1 VKVFVNRGF
10 TLIEL
15 LLATSLIAAIMLMAY
30 SGLDASIKMADS
42 GDQHIERSARVR
54 VTHEFLRRQLGRM
67 LPLNISPDQ
76 SKSYS
81 FVGSSDSVR
90 WVSSMPGYLGRGGLY
105 VQELSVEGE
114 VMNYRFAM
122 FNGYEDG
129 DLEKEEPV
137 ALIEGLRSADF
148 AFRTVDNSGKLT
160 DWSARFEADNG
171 PPIPLLVRVNVQMKP
186 EVLMKIPQLIVP
198 VVVDAN
204 VGRALITQQAQAIR

>member
-1 VKVFVNRGF
+1 VRASTNRGF

-81 FVGSSDSVR
+81 FVGSADSVR

-105 VQELSVEGE
+105 VQELSIEGE

-160 DWSARFEADNG
+160 DWSARFEAENG

-204 VGRALITQQAQAIR
+204 VGRALITQQAQAVR